1 MQYYLKTLEG
11 VARFGEVSADRK
23 TAVRNAFDYYY
34 KYHGDVADPVERF
47 YKTFMSLT
55 MIYTDEEIKTLYD
68 RADLKPEAR
77 EASKYFEI
85 QRGRERAAQKAAKD
99 ASEAAQAQA
108 EAKAAQAEAEADAA
122 AAQVAAEATQIINQG
137 ESMNEQN
144 IEIGTQ
150 VISSGHEYTVID
162 ETPTTIVYED
172 ESGKMYVEEKPKT
185 NIFMWLGLGLLL
197 WKILK

>member
-1 MQYYLKTLEG
+1 MPQFYLRTLEG
-11 VARFGEVSADRK
+11 VNE
-23 TAVRNAFDYYY
+23 
-34 KYHGDVADPVERF
+34 
-47 YKTFMSLT
+47 
-55 MIYTDEEIKTLYD
+55 
-68 RADLKPEAR
+68 
-77 EASKYFEI
+77 
-85 QRGRERAAQKAAKD
+85 
-99 ASEAAQAQA
+99 
-108 EAKAAQAEAEADAA
+108 AAQAEAEAERDALDARKRADKARREAEAAQAEAEAERDALDARKRADNERREADAA
-122 AAQVAAEATQIINQG
+122 AAQAAEEAEQIIN
-137 ESMNEQN
+137 EVETMPNQN